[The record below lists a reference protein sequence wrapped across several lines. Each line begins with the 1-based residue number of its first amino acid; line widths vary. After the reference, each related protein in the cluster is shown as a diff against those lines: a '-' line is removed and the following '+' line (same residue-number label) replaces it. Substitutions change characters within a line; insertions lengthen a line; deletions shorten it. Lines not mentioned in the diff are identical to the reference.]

1 MVQNLP
7 FVRCQQTAL
16 LPSALKGTVRV
27 IIKIMST
34 RTTLTLAVA
43 AGFFGG
49 IISQRIVPTPVFAQ
63 AQPLP
68 PTEIQAQRF
77 VLVDKNGT
85 ARGVFGFETNGS
97 PVIEITGDKGHVF
110 TTRWYGAG
118 PGVVDFHEPPSLPHK
133 ATLLP

>member
-1 MVQNLP
+1 
-7 FVRCQQTAL
+7 
-16 LPSALKGTVRV
+16 
-27 IIKIMST
+27 MST
-34 RTTLTLAVA
+34 RTSLTLAVA
-43 AGFFGG
+43 AGFLGG
-49 IISQRIVPTPVFAQ
+49 IISQRFVPAPVFAQ
-63 AQPLP
+63 AQPMP

-97 PVIEITGDKGHVF
+97 PVIEITSGKGHVF

-118 PGVVDFHEPPSLPHK
+118 PGVFDFHAPPSTPHK